1 VAREPMTGVL
11 PVTAAD
17 ERPRPVADCGALERV
32 PALAHRQDP
41 CRVDIQLGDARRG
54 IERSEPRAYGARPGV
69 AGAAAFFS

>member
-1 VAREPMTGVL
+1 VA
-11 PVTAAD
+11 AAD

-41 CRVDIQLGDARRG
+41 RRVDVQLGDARRG
-54 IERSEPRAYGARPGV
+54 IGRSEPRAYGARPGV